1 VRWLFE
7 NVQVVAFAAYMA
19 IIAGLA
25 MTLLLLALYQKALPA
40 LPISIFL
47 GVAFYLLGRLLL
59 DPFIA
64 GAYSNLVYF

>member
-1 VRWLFE
+1 MRA
-7 NVQVVAFAAYMA
+7 QVVAFAAYMA
-19 IIAGLA
+19 IVAGLA

-47 GVAFYLLGRLLL
+47 GVALYLLGRLLL

-64 GAYSNLVYF
+64 GMYSNLVYF